1 LRGGPFRPFRGAAAA
16 TTVFEMSDEQSRALQ
31 VALGQRIA
39 SIRRERRLSQAELS
53 EILKIDPTSLSRVET
68 GRRTLSLKRLLRLG
82 QVLGVSLSELV
93 DVELPTP
100 EVSRDPGEIALLAAW
115 RRLSPPK
122 RELAVRLV
130 QELGRE

>member
-1 LRGGPFRPFRGAAAA
+1 
-16 TTVFEMSDEQSRALQ
+16 MSDEQSRALQ